1 MTPAR
6 QCGLSTTLI
15 AWTVLAAL
23 VVPLVIIAVLAFSPE
38 MALILPPP
46 SFSTKWFGE
55 LLKREQ
61 FQTGIVYSAQL
72 AVFSAAFGLFA
83 SVGVAYAIARYRFPG
98 RGLIHGLVMSPLIVP
113 EIVTGLAL
121 LIWFNRVA
129 LRWTDARI
137 VLLHSLLVLPFMVR
151 VLTASIQ
158 QSDRNLE
165 DAARLLGAHPFT
177 AFVRVTLPTIRQ
189 GIAAALIFAVVV
201 SFHNFTATLF
211 LITDKETLPITIFGY
226 IRAGGSDPAT
236 AALSTVL
243 IGVTSL
249 IVLAVDRWIGIER
262 VSR

>member
-6 QCGLSTTLI
+6 QCGVSTTLI

-72 AVFSAAFGLFA
+72 ALFSAAFGLFA

-121 LIWFNRVA
+121 LIWFNQVA

-151 VLTASIQ
+151 VLTASLQ

-165 DAARLLGAHPFT
+165 DAARLLGAHPVT
-177 AFVRVTLPTIRQ
+177 AFVL
-189 GIAAALIFAVVV
+189 
-201 SFHNFTATLF
+201 
-211 LITDKETLPITIFGY
+211 
-226 IRAGGSDPAT
+226 
-236 AALSTVL
+236 
-243 IGVTSL
+243 SL
-249 IVLAVDRWIGIER
+249 IHI
-262 VSR
+262 